1 MKSEKNYEKLEKLKQ
16 DYEEKHMSD
25 EQKNRLKASILEAK
39 LEKKRMRK
47 RKALKYTAAAA
58 AAMAVFVILPNTS
71 ANMAYAMSNIP
82 VIGKLVEVVT
92 FRDYEYD
99 DERHQADINVPELT
113 GETVKEGAEEIN
125 AEIRQLT
132 DRIVKEFEEGLKLED
147 GYQDVTVSYEIV
159 STTDAYFTLKLMYY
173 QGAGSGYQEEHYYT
187 IDLKTGKRIRLKD
200 LFQEGAD
207 YITPISED
215 IKNQMREQMKAD
227 ENKAY
232 WLEDK
237 DIPDADFRAITD
249 ETEFYVNEND
259 HLVISFHEGDV
270 APMYMGVVTFE
281 ISEDVI
287 KNIRK

>member
-1 MKSEKNYEKLEKLKQ
+1 
-16 DYEEKHMSD
+16 
-25 EQKNRLKASILEAK
+25 
-39 LEKKRMRK
+39 
-47 RKALKYTAAAA
+47 
-58 AAMAVFVILPNTS
+58 MAVFVILPNTS